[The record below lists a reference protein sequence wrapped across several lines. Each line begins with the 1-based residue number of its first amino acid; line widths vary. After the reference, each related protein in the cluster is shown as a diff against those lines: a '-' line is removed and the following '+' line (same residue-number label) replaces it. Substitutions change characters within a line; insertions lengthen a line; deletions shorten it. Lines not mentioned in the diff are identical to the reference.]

1 MKDLE
6 KIKDILIDDFYNE
19 EHEKIEDDIIKDN
32 EFIEFNEKLNLLEEK
47 LSLVENETYDFDI
60 DTLDI
65 IEKAESINEK
75 RKIKK
80 ELILFSAVAAVV
92 LFLYS
97 AATLKLGIR
106 FLAISQGIVVALI
119 PWIVIPIA
127 ILNRKGSEI

>member
-19 EHEKIEDDIIKDN
+19 EHEKIEEAIIKDN

-47 LSLVENETYDFDI
+47 LSLVEKETYDFDI
-60 DTLDI
+60 NTLDI

-80 ELILFSAVAAVV
+80 ELILFSTVAAAV

-106 FLAISQGIVVALI
+106 FLAISQGIAVALI

>member
-19 EHEKIEDDIIKDN
+19 EHDEIEDDIIKDH

-47 LSLVENETYDFDI
+47 LDLVENETYDFDI